1 MASLLQGVLGG
12 PPIRAPNH
20 NNHDAVAKWTPSHMS
35 FGDDGH
41 ILARLYKALGWVET
55 KKTKATQQQTNKQ
68 KGSMENHSWQHFIF
82 HVLWQAFN
90 LKRLFPLQ

>member
-41 ILARLYKALGWVET
+41 ILARLYKALGWVER
-55 KKTKATQQQTNKQ
+55 KKKQKQPNNKQTNK
-68 KGSMENHSWQHFIF
+68 KVAWKITLGSILSFMFCG
-82 HVLWQAFN
+82 
-90 LKRLFPLQ
+90 KRST